1 MEKNIIS
8 ENDVKRILDEILNEE
23 VSKVKREDYN
33 RTQYKIEE
41 LENSLSETIKEFR
54 KLQETI
60 PEGLKSVANGR
71 INGISSN
78 LTSAQDLISQLKNKI
93 KKHKKSIYT
102 QQVDEK
108 KKI

>member
-8 ENDVKRILDEILNEE
+8 ENDVKKILDEILNEE

>member
-8 ENDVKRILDEILNEE
+8 ENDVKRVLDQILNEE

-54 KLQETI
+54 KLQESI

-71 INGISSN
+71 ISGISSN

>member
-8 ENDVKRILDEILNEE
+8 ENDVKRILDNILNEE

-41 LENSLSETIKEFR
+41 FQNSLSETIKEFR
-54 KLQETI
+54 KLQESM

-78 LTSAQDLISQLKNKI
+78 LTTAQDLISQLKNKI

>member
-41 LENSLSETIKEFR
+41 LQNSLSETIKEFR
-54 KLQETI
+54 KLQESI

-78 LTSAQDLISQLKNKI
+78 LMNAQDLISQLKNKI

>member
-8 ENDVKRILDEILNEE
+8 ENDIKRVLDQILNEE

-54 KLQETI
+54 KLQESI

-71 INGISSN
+71 ISGISSN